1 MELSRPI
8 KTRAH
13 QFSVIKKSVL
23 LTWVIFTVLLGIC
36 PYKQAQTTTQDN
48 KQRENSGYKIGIG
61 DVLKILVF
69 KQDILSQ
76 DNLRVGNEGAIRMPL
91 LDDAI
96 PALCLTEA
104 ELSADIAN
112 RYKKYLLNPQV
123 YVTVKEIN
131 SNPVA
136 VVGAVNAPGRFQL
149 QRPMRLLELLTYV
162 NGPALNAGQNVQIL
176 RDSNKIRCDQKI
188 TNPLENSSADTLPK
202 QEIIFLTLAEVLKG
216 TEKAN
221 PYIESGDIIL
231 VTEAEIKQAYII
243 GNVKTPSV
251 ITLKEPVPLSRAIAI
266 AGGFAPGAQ
275 IDKIKISRQA
285 TDSLAKT
292 EILVNLKENK
302 KNPQPQEDIL
312 LQPNDI
318 IEVPGPKRN
327 VVLDIFKS
335 VIPTVTRLP
344 VLIP

>member
-1 MELSRPI
+1 
-8 KTRAH
+8 
-13 QFSVIKKSVL
+13 
-23 LTWVIFTVLLGIC
+23 
-36 PYKQAQTTTQDN
+36 
-48 KQRENSGYKIGIG
+48 
-61 DVLKILVF
+61 
-69 KQDILSQ
+69 
-76 DNLRVGNEGAIRMPL
+76 
-91 LDDAI
+91 
-96 PALCLTEA
+96 
-104 ELSADIAN
+104 
-112 RYKKYLLNPQV
+112 
-123 YVTVKEIN
+123 
-131 SNPVA
+131 
-136 VVGAVNAPGRFQL
+136 
-149 QRPMRLLELLTYV
+149 MRLLELLTYV